1 MKNCLYFDVIYSQD
15 QFSSKKK
22 LRRASHNEIIS
33 PFKAKKIVAR
43 RVTFSVN
50 LMEEMQSSNNGIYR
64 QKLFL
69 S

>member
-1 MKNCLYFDVIYSQD
+1 MLFIVKTKSAQ
-15 QFSSKKK
+15 KKK